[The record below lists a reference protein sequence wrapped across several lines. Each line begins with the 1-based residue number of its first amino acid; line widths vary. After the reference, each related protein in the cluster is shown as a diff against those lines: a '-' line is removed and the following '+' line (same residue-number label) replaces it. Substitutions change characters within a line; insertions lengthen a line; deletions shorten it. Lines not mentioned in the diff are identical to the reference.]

1 MRLAAALVAVESIA
15 IAGLSLVLLV
25 RLATGHPYNAALGVF
40 AALLGL
46 LTAAALGWWTRGLL
60 AGRRGALS
68 PVVLAQLIALPV
80 GWNSA
85 HHGARLG
92 GYVALLLAAAT
103 LLTLFATP
111 AARAHFRPPAG
122 QAES

>member
-1 MRLAAALVAVESIA
+1 MRLAAAVVAVEALA

-40 AALLGL
+40 AGLLGL
-46 LTAAALGWWTRGLL
+46 LTAAALGWWTRGLV

-68 PVVLAQLIALPV
+68 PVVLAQIIALPI

-85 HHGARLG
+85 HHGARPG
-92 GYVALLLAAAT
+92 GYLALLLAAVT
-103 LLTLFATP
+103 LLALFVSP
-111 AARAHFRPPAG
+111 DARAYFRPPASPG
-122 QAES
+122 DG